1 MKTIFSLFAFP
12 VLARQAEPAE
22 DEIMGQNVFEY
33 VVDAAIPEH
42 PELNQSV
49 KSVYVPGFHAVRAL
63 RQKDCPLLKES
74 LRSLNVIVQE
84 SFIKPAFGMFR
95 EVIPQDYVKMYEM
108 LEGMYMDHFFK
119 KLDDFLDEIIHH
131 QSCPQLIGH
140 DEF

>member
-12 VLARQAEPAE
+12 VLAAE

-95 EVIPQDYVKMYEM
+95 EIIPQEYVSMYM
-108 LEGMYMDHFFK
+108 MVEGMALK
-119 KLDDFLDEIIHH
+119 KFDDFLDEIIHH